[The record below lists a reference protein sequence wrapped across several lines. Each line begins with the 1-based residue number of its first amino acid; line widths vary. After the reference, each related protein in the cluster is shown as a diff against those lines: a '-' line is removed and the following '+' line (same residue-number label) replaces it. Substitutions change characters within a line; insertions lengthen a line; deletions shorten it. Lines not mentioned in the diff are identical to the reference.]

1 MHSLLSTGGRRMRIL
16 IAPVVSPCAVCI
28 ACGIFP
34 ALRTHGKIPPSE
46 LKLEDKRCAQE
57 VEGFCSLRLRG
68 QELRKRGFAGVATL
82 IGLLIVGAVAYHSYG
97 PRSRASTD
105 VTSDRGSKRKAGNQ
119 PVSVITAQAEAE
131 DFKIRRRTIGIME
144 SPAIVVVRARIDS
157 QVLEQHVSDGQIVHK
172 GDPLFTL
179 DDREIQALVARDQAQ
194 LAKDNAALAQT
205 QADLGRK
212 QELIEK
218 RVAPQQQ
225 LDQAVAAYK
234 AAQQTV
240 EADEAVLQ
248 ADRLKLGYAKLEAP
262 ITGRVGTIRVTP
274 GNLVGVND
282 TAGLVT
288 ITQIKP
294 IRAGFTLAERDLAA
308 LRKAFAL
315 SPPAEVRVYAPSEA
329 KLLATGTLD
338 FVDSS
343 VDFSSGTIAAKAKF
357 ANDKLELWPGM
368 YVDVEVDLDVR
379 PNTVMIPAV
388 AVQSGQK
395 GPFVFVTNDGQ
406 TVEMRNVEL
415 AGGEGNRLAIA
426 KGVQAGERVVVE
438 GQMRLSNGARV
449 RETAPEAAAA
459 AKQNDKSAPAGAAQ
473 R

>member
-1 MHSLLSTGGRRMRIL
+1 MR
-16 IAPVVSPCAVCI
+16 
-28 ACGIFP
+28 
-34 ALRTHGKIPPSE
+34 
-46 LKLEDKRCAQE
+46 KLAR
-57 VEGFCSLRLRG
+57 
-68 QELRKRGFAGVATL
+68 VATL
-82 IGLLIVGAVAYHSYG
+82 VALVVLGVVAYHNYAPPPSPSTSKEG
-97 PRSRASTD
+97 ASD
-105 VTSDRGSKRKAGNQ
+105 GGGKRQRGGGRQ
-119 PVSVITAQAEAE
+119 PIPIITTQAQAE

-144 SPAIVVVRARIDS
+144 SPAVVVIRARIDS
-157 QVLEQHVSDGQIVHK
+157 QVLEQHVVDGQLVRK
-172 GDPLFTL
+172 GDLLFTL
-179 DDREIQALVARDQAQ
+179 DDREIQALIARDQAQ
-194 LAKDNAALAQT
+194 LAKDNAALAQA

-218 RVAPQQQ
+218 NVAPQQQ
-225 LDQAVAAYK
+225 LDQALTAYK

-262 ITGRVGTIRVTP
+262 ITGRVGAIRVTP

-282 TAGLVT
+282 TAGLAT

-308 LRKAFAL
+308 LRKAFAR
-315 SPPAEVRVYAPSEA
+315 SPPAEVRVYAPGED
-329 KLLATGTLD
+329 KLLATGALD

-357 ANDKLELWPGM
+357 ANAKLELWPGM

-388 AVQSGQK
+388 AIQSGQK
-395 GPFVFVTNDGQ
+395 GPFVFVTKDGQ
-406 TVEMRNVEL
+406 TVEMRNVEI
-415 AGGEGNRLAIA
+415 AGSEGSRLAIA
-426 KGVQAGERVVVE
+426 KGVEAGERVVVE
-438 GQMRLSNGARV
+438 GQMRLTDGARV
-449 RETAPEAAAA
+449 TEVPPEGNSPA
-459 AKQNDKSAPAGAAQ
+459 AKEKRVDNASDGREQ

>member
-1 MHSLLSTGGRRMRIL
+1 MRKPRFL
-16 IAPVVSPCAVCI
+16 
-28 ACGIFP
+28 
-34 ALRTHGKIPPSE
+34 
-46 LKLEDKRCAQE
+46 
-57 VEGFCSLRLRG
+57 
-68 QELRKRGFAGVATL
+68 GVATL
-82 IGLLIVGAVAYHSYG
+82 FGLLLVGVVAYD
-97 PRSRASTD
+97 RSVPSSP
-105 VTSDRGSKRKAGNQ
+105 VSGRGGKGGSGQ
-119 PVSVITAQAEAE
+119 PVSVITAQVEAE

-144 SPAIVVVRARIDS
+144 SQAIVVVRARIDS
-157 QVLEQHVSDGQIVHK
+157 QVLEQHVVDGQLVRK

-179 DDREIQALVARDQAQ
+179 DDREIQALIARDQAQ
-194 LAKDNAALAQT
+194 LAKDNAALAQA

-212 QELIEK
+212 QELIERK
-218 RVAPQQQ
+218 VAPQQQ
-225 LDQAVAAYK
+225 LDQATAAYK

-262 ITGRVGTIRVTP
+262 ITGRVGAIRVTP

-294 IRAGFTLAERDLAA
+294 IRAGFTLAEHDLAA
-308 LRKAFAL
+308 LRKVFAR
-315 SPPAEVRVYAPSEA
+315 SPPAEVRVYAPSED

-357 ANDKLELWPGM
+357 ANGKLELWPGT
-368 YVDVEVDLDVR
+368 YVDVEIDLDVR

-395 GPFVFVTNDGQ
+395 GAFVFVTKDGQ

-426 KGVQAGERVVVE
+426 KGVQAQERVVVE
-438 GQMRLSNGARV
+438 GQMRLTNGTRV
-449 RETAPEAAAA
+449 REVAAEERAAA
-459 AKQNDKSAPAGAAQ
+459 AKQKDMTSAFGDAAQ
-473 R
+473 Q

>member
-1 MHSLLSTGGRRMRIL
+1 MRK
-16 IAPVVSPCAVCI
+16 A
-28 ACGIFP
+28 
-34 ALRTHGKIPPSE
+34 R
-46 LKLEDKRCAQE
+46 
-57 VEGFCSLRLRG
+57 
-68 QELRKRGFAGVATL
+68 FAGVATL
-82 IGLLIVGAVAYHSYG
+82 IGLLIVGAVAYHRHG
-97 PRSRASTD
+97 PSSLLSNEVA
-105 VTSDRGSKRKAGNQ
+105 SDRGGKRKGGSGQ
-119 PVSVITAQAEAE
+119 PVPVITAQAEAE

-157 QVLEQHVSDGQIVHK
+157 QVLEQHVLDGQLVRK
-172 GDPLFTL
+172 GDLLFTL
-179 DDREIQALVARDQAQ
+179 DDREIQALIARDQAQ
-194 LAKDNAALAQT
+194 LAKDNAALAQA
-205 QADLGRK
+205 QGELGRK

-218 RVAPQQQ
+218 KVAPEQQ

-262 ITGRVGTIRVTP
+262 ITGRVGAIRVTP

-294 IRAGFTLAERDLAA
+294 IRAGFTLAERDLAV
-308 LRKAFAL
+308 LRKVFAR
-315 SPPAEVRVYAPSEA
+315 SPPAEVRVYAPGED

-379 PNTVMIPAV
+379 PNTIMLPAV
-388 AVQSGQK
+388 AIQSGQN
-395 GPFVFVTNDGQ
+395 GPFVFVTKNAQ

-438 GQMRLSNGARV
+438 GQMRLTNGARV
-449 RETAPEAAAA
+449 TETAPESAAA
-459 AKQNDKSAPAGAAQ
+459 AKHKDTKSAPDGGAQ